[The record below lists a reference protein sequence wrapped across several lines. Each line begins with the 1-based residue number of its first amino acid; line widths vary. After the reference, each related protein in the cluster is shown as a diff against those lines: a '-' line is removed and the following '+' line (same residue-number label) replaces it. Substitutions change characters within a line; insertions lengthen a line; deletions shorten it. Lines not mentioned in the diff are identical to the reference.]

1 MYSTASLFGRRLNN
15 GYRDLLTQLKG
26 YFTEEQLSGVEA
38 AFQFADS
45 AHRGQLRA
53 SGDPY
58 ITHPVAVAGI
68 LAELHLDYPSIV
80 AALLHD
86 VIEDTPT
93 AKAEIA
99 QRFGKQV
106 AELVDGLS
114 KLDQITFQNKAEAQ
128 AESLRKMFLAVAE
141 DIRVIVVKLADRL
154 HNMRTLDFLTP
165 SKQRNIARDTLEIY
179 APIAHR
185 LGMNTLGV
193 ELEDL
198 GLKFLYPQRY
208 KVIQKALK
216 RIVGSQGHV
225 LKKVSSEL
233 EHALA
238 RHGLRA
244 EVRGRSK
251 DVYSIYQK
259 MRKKG
264 RPLSEIVDVFGY
276 RVIVGSV
283 DDCYRALG
291 VVHKTFKPMLG
302 RFKDYIAIPKVNGYQ
317 ALHTTLFGPKGV
329 PVEVQIRSDDM
340 DKVAESGIASHWQ
353 YKTGARSEMG
363 SEARARE
370 WLKNLVELQEGSD
383 SQEFVESLKLDLF
396 PDKVYVFTP
405 RGDVM
410 RLPRGST
417 AVDFAYAVHTDVG
430 NRCQAVKV
438 DRKHVPLRTVLRNGQ
453 TVEVITQRGA
463 TPNAAWLNFVVTAK
477 ARTGI
482 RQYLKNLRRSEAV
495 SLGKR
500 LLSNALADVGLTLK
514 RIAEER
520 VATVLKDGGLAN
532 VDELYAQI
540 GLGKQLAPIVA
551 RRLAPDGAEDAKTVP
566 GTPHPIAPLAILG
579 TEGMVVSYARCCYP
593 LPGDAVMG
601 YLTAGRGIVIHRDRC
616 KNLEEFRRQPEK
628 WIAVEWKPRLG
639 RDFAAEIRV
648 EVSNRLGVLAA
659 VAAKIADSETNIE
672 HVSVVERDGDVSSL
686 VFLLQLKDRKQLAR
700 VMRGVKSM
708 PEVFRVTR
716 SCA

>member
-1 MYSTASLFGRRLNN
+1 
-15 GYRDLLTQLKG
+15 
-26 YFTEEQLSGVEA
+26 V
-38 AFQFADS
+38 
-45 AHRGQLRA
+45 H
-53 SGDPY
+53 
-58 ITHPVAVAGI
+58 
-68 LAELHLDYPSIV
+68 
-80 AALLHD
+80 
-86 VIEDTPT
+86 
-93 AKAEIA
+93 
-99 QRFGKQV
+99 
-106 AELVDGLS
+106 
-114 KLDQITFQNKAEAQ
+114 
-128 AESLRKMFLAVAE
+128 
-141 DIRVIVVKLADRL
+141 
-154 HNMRTLDFLTP
+154 
-165 SKQRNIARDTLEIY
+165 
-179 APIAHR
+179 
-185 LGMNTLGV
+185 
-193 ELEDL
+193 
-198 GLKFLYPQRY
+198 
-208 KVIQKALK
+208 
-216 RIVGSQGHV
+216 
-225 LKKVSSEL
+225 
-233 EHALA
+233 
-238 RHGLRA
+238 
-244 EVRGRSK
+244 GRSK

-317 ALHTTLFGPKGV
+317 SLHTTLFGPKGV
-329 PVEVQIRSDDM
+329 PIEVQIRSEDM
-340 DKVAESGIASHWQ
+340 EKIAESGIASHWQ
-353 YKTGARSEMG
+353 YKTGTNAEMG

-438 DRKHVPLRTVLRNGQ
+438 DRKHVPLRTALRNGQ

-477 ARTGI
+477 ARSGI

-500 LLSNALADVGLTLK
+500 LLGNAFADIGQAFK
-514 RIAEER
+514 RVPEER
-520 VATVLKDGGLAN
+520 MKALLLEGGFPD

-540 GLGKQLAPIVA
+540 GIGRQLAPLVA
-551 RRLAPDGAEDAKTVP
+551 RRLGPETEGAHVPPAQAAPP
-566 GTPHPIAPLAILG
+566 SPLAILG

-628 WIAVEWKPRLG
+628 WIAVEWKQELK

-648 EVSNRLGVLAA
+648 EVNNRLGVLAA

-672 HVSVVERDGDVSSL
+672 HVSVVERDGDVSTL
-686 VFLLQLKDRKQLAR
+686 VFLLQIKDRPQLAR

-708 PEVFRVTR
+708 PDVFRVIRT
-716 SCA
+716 CA